1 MEKTDVITALAAL
14 AQDNRLDVFRLLV
27 QAGPDGLAAGEV
39 ARRLK
44 LPPNTLSF
52 HFDRLRQAGLVAVRR
67 ESRSMIYT
75 AQFDAMRG
83 LVDFL
88 TRNCCAGVSPDG
100 SACAPPTRRVAAS
113 KARKREDVG

>member
-1 MEKTDVITALAAL
+1 MKKNDVIAGLAAL

-27 QAGPDGLAAGEV
+27 KAGPDGLAAGEV

-44 LPPNTLSF
+44 LAPNTLSF
-52 HFDRLRQAGLVAVRR
+52 HFDRLRHAGLVAVRR

-75 AQFDAMRG
+75 AQYGAMRE

-88 TRNCCAGVSPDG
+88 TANCCAGVNDECRPVGELAESKR
-100 SACAPPTRRVAAS
+100 TRS
-113 KARKREDVG
+113 KRHEPIA